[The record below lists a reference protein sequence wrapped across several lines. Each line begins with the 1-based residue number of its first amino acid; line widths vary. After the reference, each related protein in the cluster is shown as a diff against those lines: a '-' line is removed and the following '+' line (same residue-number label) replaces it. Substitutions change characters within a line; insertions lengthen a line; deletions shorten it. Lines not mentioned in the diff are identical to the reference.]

1 MTTQT
6 EFENKPEIK
15 ALPEAVQRKLVSFI
29 YTEIPKMPFFKPD
42 GKPKKEWKIFYGD
55 TWDAAYDA
63 ASGAAWDAAY
73 DAARGA
79 AYGAAYDAGYD
90 AAYDAARGA
99 AYDAASGA
107 AYDAAYDA
115 ARGAA
120 YDAAR
125 GAAYGAAYDA
135 GYDAA
140 SDAALM
146 SDYLMTSDLKFKDK
160 AKHLKHVLAR
170 WEVWQKGY
178 GLFCDV
184 DGVLYMYAAKSKSP
198 ETDKDKI
205 VALEKQVAELKGK
218 IEKAKAVLA

>member
-1 MTTQT
+1 
-6 EFENKPEIK
+6 
-15 ALPEAVQRKLVSFI
+15 
-29 YTEIPKMPFFKPD
+29 
-42 GKPKKEWKIFYGD
+42 
-55 TWDAAYDA
+55 
-63 ASGAAWDAAY
+63 
-73 DAARGA
+73 
-79 AYGAAYDAGYD
+79 
-90 AAYDAARGA
+90 
-99 AYDAASGA
+99 
-107 AYDAAYDA
+107 
-115 ARGAA
+115 
-120 YDAAR
+120 
-125 GAAYGAAYDA
+125 
-135 GYDAA
+135 
-140 SDAALM
+140 M